1 MAGVRRGRSGPRRG
15 TSRSGMD
22 YAVWGSGPR
31 TMLFVPGGPGSSVGG
46 RASTWGR
53 GRFFAPY
60 VEAGYAVWLV
70 TRRRGMPLTHTLAD
84 IADDH
89 AAFVREEL
97 GGHVDLVV
105 AESFGGMVAQHL
117 AAQHPDVLGSLVL
130 VATGWQET
138 AETQQI
144 NGRLVAA
151 LREDD
156 RSRAG
161 AVFAEYAVPGP
172 RFAALRRLLG
182 PLVATLLMSG
192 RQFPV
197 QDVLVEA
204 EAERVCDTRALLP
217 RVQVPTLLVAGDRDR
232 FFSRPVVEETARLL
246 DARLVLRPGKGHAA
260 VCASRE
266 TAPLALDLAA
276 RG

>member
-1 MAGVRRGRSGPRRG
+1 MN
-15 TSRSGMD
+15 

-31 TMLFVPGGPGSSVGG
+31 AMLFVPGGPGSSVGG
-46 RASTWGR
+46 RLFTASR

-70 TRRRGMPLTHTLAD
+70 TRRRGMPLTHTLAG

-89 AAFVREEL
+89 AAFVREEI

-105 AESFGGMVAQHL
+105 GESFGGMVAQQL
-117 AAQHPDVLGSLVL
+117 AATHPDVLGALVL
-130 VATGWQET
+130 VATGWQVT
-138 AETQQI
+138 PETQDVDA
-144 NGRLVAA
+144 RLVAA
-151 LREDD
+151 LREGD

-161 AVFAEYAVPGP
+161 AVFAEYAVPGHRLAP
-172 RFAALRRLLG
+172 LRRLLG
-182 PLVATLLMSG
+182 PLLATLLMSG
-192 RQFPV
+192 RHFPV

-204 EAERVCDTRALLP
+204 EAERRCDTRALLP
-217 RVQVPTLLVAGDRDR
+217 LVRVPTLLVAGDRDR

-246 DARLVLRPGKGHAA
+246 DAELVLRPGKGHAA

-266 TAPLALDLAA
+266 TARLALDLAG